1 LISKGGFRAALSL
14 FHPTYI
20 FYKFPDRLIHLY
32 ILIFNTFVFNMRIQQ
47 PLKVRVAILDLY
59 NGHAN
64 QGMRCI
70 RQIIHEF
77 RDLNKIEL
85 VCDEFDVRR
94 QAVVPDLTYDLFIS
108 TGGPGSPFEGE
119 GQEWEEKYFGWLKEV
134 LSWNQSA
141 DNETKKHVFFICH
154 SFQMACRFF
163 EVGLVCKR
171 KSTAFGVFPVFQIP
185 ASDKEPVFEGLNDPF
200 FVVDS
205 RDYQVI
211 QPDFTRLQQIG
222 GRLLCIEKDR
232 PHVPLERAI
241 MGIRF
246 NDYMIGTQFHPEADA
261 IGMSMYL
268 QTEEKKKTVIENHG
282 FGKWKNM
289 IEHLEDPDKIL
300 WTYSHLL
307 PNFLHLAAFHTACVS
322 IESE

>member
-1 LISKGGFRAALSL
+1 MQDQ
-14 FHPTYI
+14 HPLTV
-20 FYKFPDRLIHLY
+20 K
-32 ILIFNTFVFNMRIQQ
+32 
-47 PLKVRVAILDLY
+47 VAILDLY

-70 RQIIHEF
+70 RQILNEF
-77 RDLNKIEL
+77 RDLNGIHL
-85 VCDEFDVRR
+85 VFEEFDVRGE
-94 QAVVPDLTYDLFIS
+94 ASVPDLSFDLFIS

-119 GQEWEEKYFGWLKEV
+119 GAEWEEKYFAWLNEV
-134 LSWNQSA
+134 LAWNASA
-141 DNETKKHVFFICH
+141 EKETKKHVFFICH

-163 EVGLVCKR
+163 EVGHVCKR

-185 ASDKEPVFEGLNDPF
+185 SADKEPVFDGLHDPF

-211 QPDFTRLQQIG
+211 QPNFKRLNQLG

-232 PHVPLERAI
+232 PHVALERAI

-246 NDYMIGTQFHPEADA
+246 NDYMVGTQFHPEADA
-261 IGMSMYL
+261 LGMSMYL
-268 QTEEKKKTVIENHG
+268 QTDEKKKTVIENHG
-282 FGKWKNM
+282 FEKWKNM

-300 WTYSHLL
+300 WTYSRIL
-307 PNFLHLAAFHTACVS
+307 PNFLQQAIFQHSSAAVD
-322 IESE
+322 SE